1 MDRQTSTINSRRT
14 CALSQTPADKQK
26 SGSVH
31 LPVGHDHRCEQA
43 PHVEQHAHP
52 ARHDSHPHRDLGTA
66 DVDVLFVVRVRIRLH
81 DVPIVAYSLM
91 SKETGIGGET
101 RERTSPSG
109 ASRHTSHQLRR

>member
-52 ARHDSHPHRDLGTA
+52 ARHDPHPHRDLGPA
-66 DVDVLFVVRVRIRLH
+66 DVHVLLVVRIRVRLD
-81 DVPIVAYSLM
+81 DVPNIAWTRFG
-91 SKETGIGGET
+91 EQGAIGG
-101 RERTSPSG
+101 R
-109 ASRHTSHQLRR
+109 Q